1 MNAVIKCRAEYD
13 KIKDTPQDE
22 PLVDVV
28 LNNKNTVVYRK
39 VSVEIY
45 GLHRYVPRKRSWGR

>member
-28 LNNKNTVVYRK
+28 LNNNNTVVYRK

-45 GLHRYVPRKRSWGR
+45 GLHRYAPRKRSWGR